1 VESLSV
7 TVVVLRSVDAR
18 RSLHVVDTT
27 QEQSDPSGGDE
38 REPDGAEQGDL
49 GAIKSRTGTG
59 PADERDGAAG
69 WSTPKVV
76 GLLAA
81 VVFVAVLMALA
92 LQSRFDGQ
100 PEDSVD
106 VGFLQ
111 DMIAHHEQAIQLGLL
126 GVHNAADDDVAHFA
140 QESIVAQQ
148 WEIGYMT
155 ALLEDWG
162 FDTGDL
168 DRDTMTWMDMPT
180 SIEDMPGMAT
190 AEEMAAFRRA
200 SGAEADAMFLELMSR
215 HHQGGIHMAEEAAER
230 AGDDRVRELAERMA
244 FNQQR
249 EIAEYRATAENLGIE
264 LNV

>member
-1 VESLSV
+1 MRGL
-7 TVVVLRSVDAR
+7 VLRSPVAR
-18 RSLHVVDTT
+18 RSLHDVDTT
-27 QEQSDPSGGDE
+27 AEE
-38 REPDGAEQGDL
+38 REPGGAEQGDL
-49 GAIKSRTGTG
+49 DTIKSRTSPGSDREG
-59 PADERDGAAG
+59 DAARG

-81 VVFVAVLMALA
+81 VVFVAVLLALA

-100 PEDSVD
+100 PADSVD

-162 FDTGDL
+162 HGTGDT
-168 DRDTMTWMDMPT
+168 DRDTMAWMDMSSSVET
-180 SIEDMPGMAT
+180 MPGMAT
-190 AEEMAAFRRA
+190 AEEMAAFRTA
-200 SGAEADAMFLELMSR
+200 SGAEADEMFLELMSR
-215 HHQGGIHMAEEAAER
+215 HHRGGIHMAEEAAEQ
-230 AGDDRVRELAERMA
+230 AGDDRVRALAERMA

-249 EIAEYRATAENLGIE
+249 EIDEYRAKAAGLGIE

>member
-1 VESLSV
+1 MEPLSV
-7 TVVVLRSVDAR
+7 AGLVLRSRAAR
-18 RSLHVVDTT
+18 RSLHGVDTT
-27 QEQSDPSGGDE
+27 AEE
-38 REPDGAEQGDL
+38 REPGGAEQGDL
-49 GAIKSRTGTG
+49 DVTT
-59 PADERDGAAG
+59 PDTGAAVDEDAAPG
-69 WSTPKVV
+69 WSTPKVI

-81 VVFVAVLMALA
+81 VVFIAVLLALA

-111 DMIAHHEQAIQLGLL
+111 DMVAHHEQAVQLGLL
-126 GVHNAADDDVAHFA
+126 GVHNAADDDVSHFA

-155 ALLEDWG
+155 AMLEDWG

-168 DRDTMTWMDMPT
+168 DRDTMTWMGMPT
-180 SIEDMPGMAT
+180 SVETMPGMAS

-200 SGAEADAMFLELMSR
+200 SGAEADRMFLELMSR
-215 HHQGGIHMAEEAAER
+215 HHRGGIHMAEEAAER
-230 AGDDRVRELAERMA
+230 AGDERVRELAERMA

-249 EIAEYRATAENLGIE
+249 EIEEYRATAAGLGID

>member
-1 VESLSV
+1 MATL
-7 TVVVLRSVDAR
+7 VLRSSTAR
-18 RSLHVVDTT
+18 RSLHVVDSTA
-27 QEQSDPSGGDE
+27 EE
-38 REPDGAEQGDL
+38 REPGAAEQDDL
-49 GAIKSRTGTG
+49 DTIKSRTGSH
-59 PADERDGAAG
+59 AAEDGDAAPG
-69 WSTPKVV
+69 WSTAKVV

-81 VVFVAVLMALA
+81 VVFVAVLLALA

-111 DMIAHHEQAIQLGLL
+111 DMVAHHEQAIQLGLL
-126 GVHNAADDDVAHFA
+126 GVHNASDDDVAHFA

-162 FDTGDL
+162 FGTGDL

-180 SIEDMPGMAT
+180 SVEAMPGMAT

-200 SGAEADAMFLELMSR
+200 SGAEADEMFLELMSR
-215 HHQGGIHMAEEAAER
+215 HHRGGIHMAEEAAER

-249 EIAEYRATAENLGIE
+249 EIDEYRAKAAGLGIE

>member
-1 VESLSV
+1 VRA
-7 TVVVLRSVDAR
+7 VVLRSRGAR

-27 QEQSDPSGGDE
+27 SEQSDPSAGEQSDPSAAEE
-38 REPDGAEQGDL
+38 RGPGGAEQSDT
-49 GAIKSRTGTG
+49 GAG
-59 PADERDGAAG
+59 G
-69 WSTPKVV
+69 WSTAKVV

-81 VVFVAVLMALA
+81 VVFVAVLLALA

-100 PEDSVD
+100 PADSVD

-126 GVHNAADDDVAHFA
+126 GVHNADDDDVSHFA

-162 FDTGDL
+162 HGTGDT
-168 DRDTMTWMDMPT
+168 DRDTMSWMDMSTPV
-180 SIEDMPGMAT
+180 EAMPGMAT
-190 AEEMAAFRRA
+190 AEEMAAFRTA
-200 SGAEADAMFLELMSR
+200 SGDEADEMFLQLMSR
-215 HHQGGIHMAEEAAER
+215 HHAGGIHMAEEAAEH
-230 AGDDRVRELAERMA
+230 ASDDRVRALAERMA

-249 EIAEYRATAENLGIE
+249 EIDEYRAKAAGLGVE